1 MDNIISFSFITF
13 VKTFDKTCRIEKEFN
28 VCFNINFRFIKY
40 VSSYQYYAFDRTK
53 ILFDFTM
60 KLIIHPISSKYLY
73 FIALKCIFK
82 QLIYGSIFQLAMYHA
97 WHTTTFNQYKK
108 KYYNNCLEAISFRVI
123 YKITTLFNYNRLLQD
138 YRSTC
143 NFPFQDTVYTMLC
156 ITGCIGKEHFSNAC
170 HK

>member
-1 MDNIISFSFITF
+1 MKWTWWHLKF
-13 VKTFDKTCRIEKEFN
+13 
-28 VCFNINFRFIKY
+28 FNIFHEFLEDDIIQLRIIHNFCSSSLRVIKI
-40 VSSYQYYAFDRTK
+40 K
-53 ILFDFTM
+53 IDFTM